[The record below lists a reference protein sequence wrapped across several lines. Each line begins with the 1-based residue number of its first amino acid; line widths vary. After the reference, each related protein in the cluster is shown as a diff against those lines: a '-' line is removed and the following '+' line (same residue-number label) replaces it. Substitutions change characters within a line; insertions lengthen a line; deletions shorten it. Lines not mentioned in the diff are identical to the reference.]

1 MIINESGEKI
11 NLVISLLLI
20 LAILTG
26 LVGSIGLS
34 GTLSLNVLERTS
46 EIGIL
51 RAVGAHDKAISQL
64 VIYEGLFTGL
74 VSYVIGALV
83 SFPVSILL
91 GNMVNQAIFKSE
103 AILTINPTGF
113 LIWFA
118 VVILM
123 SIIASLLP
131 ARNATR
137 LTIREVLAYE

>member
-1 MIINESGEKI
+1 VIINESGEKI